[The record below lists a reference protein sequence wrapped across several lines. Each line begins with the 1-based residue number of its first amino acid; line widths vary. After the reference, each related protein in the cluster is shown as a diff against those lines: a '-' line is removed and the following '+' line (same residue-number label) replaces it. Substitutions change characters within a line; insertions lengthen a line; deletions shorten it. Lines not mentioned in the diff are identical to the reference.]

1 MNHSWLKSFLITIC
15 LFCILLTCIPARA
28 EDNNMIS
35 VKTYPEKIFAGI
47 HKNVCIDVYAGK
59 NKPFPVSIKPGR
71 SHLSLRS
78 ESFSY
83 KDSSNI
89 RRVCACMEIPAN
101 IKPDVYIIPFEIVLN
116 NHIKIHDNATIRI
129 TAKKTDISPNILD
142 NKNKKILEQ
151 YYSRPVTSGNRV
163 EVLYDG
169 PDSFLKF
176 KEVLESAQHSIH
188 LQTFL
193 LENKGRSAELYEIL
207 KEKARRGVDVKVI
220 LTRYSQL
227 GKSPAV
233 YLDLKM
239 NGVDVIMIG
248 DISLP
253 REKVIEYTPWHKLMQ
268 DQFLMLGKLPAEM
281 PFSETLMKQHPKE
294 LVIEYALHEK
304 MIIVDGKRAVTGG
317 RNISDNYFFWWKD
330 MDLYLEG
337 PAVSALDAEFRS
349 NWKEFGGDMLNEGP
363 PSEPTGIDNGFPVA
377 IADSKPWRG
386 NYTTV
391 DMLCRAIGMAKE
403 GIFITTQ
410 YIALPEKLFIAL
422 KYAAQR
428 GVNVCIL
435 TNSYETGQ
443 EVAFSLCHYISL
455 NYYRDL
461 LSAGIR
467 IYEYQSPENV
477 KQKPY
482 YHAKLFIIDGLW
494 ASIGSFNLSTRSAFL
509 ERELQI
515 NIPDTSFAKA
525 RQDAFIQELAANS
538 HEISFDDFTREEE
551 KFGPL
556 MNAAKLVELLY

>member
-1 MNHSWLKSFLITIC
+1 MNHIGLKSFRITIC
-15 LFCILLTCIPARA
+15 LFYILLICIQAKA
-28 EDNNMIS
+28 ENKNMIS
-35 VKTYPEKIFAGI
+35 IKTYPEKLFAGI
-47 HKNVCIDVYAGK
+47 HKKVCIDAYTDK
-59 NKPFPVSIKPGR
+59 NNPFPVSIKLGR
-71 SHLSLRS
+71 SPFSQGAN
-78 ESFSY
+78 SFSY
-83 KDSSNI
+83 KDSSNL

-101 IKPDVYIIPFEIVLN
+101 IKSDVYVIPFEIVLKN
-116 NHIKIHDNATIRI
+116 QKKIHDNATIRI
-129 TAKKTDISPNILD
+129 TGKKTDTSPNILAD
-142 NKNKKILEQ
+142 KNKKILEH
-151 YYSRPVTSGNRV
+151 YCTSPITSGNRV
-163 EVLYDG
+163 DVLYDG

-193 LENKGRSAELYEIL
+193 LDNKGKSAELYNIL
-207 KEKARRGVDVKVI
+207 KEKARNGVDVKVL

-239 NGVDVIMIG
+239 NGIDVIMIG

-268 DQFLMLGKLPAEM
+268 DQFLMLRKLPAEM
-281 PFSETLMKQHPKE
+281 PFTESLMKQNQKE

-304 MIIVDGKRAVTGG
+304 MIIVDGKRAITGG

-337 PAVSALDAEFRS
+337 PAVSDLDAEFKS
-349 NWKEFGGDMLNEGP
+349 NWKEFGGNILIEKP
-363 PSEPTGIDNGFPVA
+363 FPVPTGIENGFPVG
-377 IADSKPWRG
+377 IADSKPWKG

-391 DMLCRAIGMAKE
+391 DMLCSAIGMAKE
-403 GIFITTQ
+403 NIFITTQ
-410 YIALPEKLFIAL
+410 YIALPEKLSIAL
-422 KYAAQR
+422 KQAALR
-428 GVNVCIL
+428 GVDVCIL

-461 LSAGIR
+461 LSAGVR
-467 IYEYQSPENV
+467 IYEYQSPKDV

-509 ERELQI
+509 ESEIQV
-515 NIPDTSFAKA
+515 NIPDASFAKA
-525 RQDAFIQELAANS
+525 RQDTFIQELAANS
-538 HEISFDDFTREEE
+538 REIGFDDFAKEEE